1 MLKQNIILGTYPYY
15 TELLDADID
24 MGEITHYDNYV
35 MIRLFNIVND
45 IAVDTDIYFI
55 QKSAFNDLCTEFSLN
70 ENEISSHIAF
80 PVPNTQSQSFSNS
93 ISLFDDNI
101 TYNNIQHQFYDLY
114 ESDGI
119 NLAKIKCN
127 KLKIYHP
134 TTKNYING
142 LVYVD
147 NYINNIHFHY
157 LCQPIN
163 NFDINSTTEI
173 KYNNQIYSEY
183 VEIWLPNIYSLFKH
197 DLLDDTQYSVYYK
210 EDINIVYAP
219 ESKQYIEDRIT
230 ELNDEFINYDDA
242 KNNITNQLI
251 DEILAGNNVVN
262 DSVVIT
268 NKIQLV
274 PLQLL
279 IQPSRIVEKD
289 GVFCKM
295 FLNNQNALENN
306 YITYPINVTIF
317 PYNGIDDT
325 NKLYVEDENIIADT
339 TTFITKNNIEL
350 AAHMGFNDGVV
361 SIISNFT
368 YQNKSYF
375 ENLIKNGYSNYS
387 AIALAYLYYNNV
399 SPILYNNF
407 AALREKMLFEN
418 IDAITYNQ
426 LTDEDKKQVKEYIEN
441 YQLITNKDDLK
452 YILQSVLNNQNEML
466 LAYKDMKKNAIRS
479 EIEEELETDINF
491 IGFKI
496 TIASDIDFVNIIYQT
511 TEELVKDNNNINAF
525 ALDDFAFQL
534 NGVFDDWN
542 QMPPHIV
549 GRIEFIDRLTGND
562 IVSNNVIITKEWFK
576 YIVNKSYEELIQ
588 KTNHDAELIRYNELH
603 AHKLKTNRIDDIYN
617 INNQMKEIKL
627 NNENTFNFLNNITC
641 VINKDTNTNQIN
653 NGNKLSTKVLLK
665 PYFYRANDIQNI
677 VIRANVT
684 QNVGINL
691 ADYMTKV
698 DGFVISIEGN
708 SFTEVG
714 RNDMY
719 VIFSVKAS
727 LLNETSGKY
736 DVTDVDGNYISTGR
750 YSIS

>member
-101 TYNNIQHQFYDLY
+101 TYTNIQHQFYDLY

-268 NKIQLV
+268 NKI
-274 PLQLL
+274 
-279 IQPSRIVEKD
+279 
-289 GVFCKM
+289 
-295 FLNNQNALENN
+295 N
-306 YITYPINVTIF
+306 
-317 PYNGIDDT
+317 
-325 NKLYVEDENIIADT
+325 
-339 TTFITKNNIEL
+339 
-350 AAHMGFNDGVV
+350 
-361 SIISNFT
+361 
-368 YQNKSYF
+368 
-375 ENLIKNGYSNYS
+375 
-387 AIALAYLYYNNV
+387 
-399 SPILYNNF
+399 
-407 AALREKMLFEN
+407 
-418 IDAITYNQ
+418 
-426 LTDEDKKQVKEYIEN
+426 
-441 YQLITNKDDLK
+441 
-452 YILQSVLNNQNEML
+452 
-466 LAYKDMKKNAIRS
+466 
-479 EIEEELETDINF
+479 
-491 IGFKI
+491 
-496 TIASDIDFVNIIYQT
+496 
-511 TEELVKDNNNINAF
+511 
-525 ALDDFAFQL
+525 
-534 NGVFDDWN
+534 
-542 QMPPHIV
+542 
-549 GRIEFIDRLTGND
+549 
-562 IVSNNVIITKEWFK
+562 
-576 YIVNKSYEELIQ
+576 
-588 KTNHDAELIRYNELH
+588 
-603 AHKLKTNRIDDIYN
+603 
-617 INNQMKEIKL
+617 
-627 NNENTFNFLNNITC
+627 
-641 VINKDTNTNQIN
+641 
-653 NGNKLSTKVLLK
+653 
-665 PYFYRANDIQNI
+665 
-677 VIRANVT
+677 
-684 QNVGINL
+684 
-691 ADYMTKV
+691 
-698 DGFVISIEGN
+698 
-708 SFTEVG
+708 
-714 RNDMY
+714 
-719 VIFSVKAS
+719 
-727 LLNETSGKY
+727 
-736 DVTDVDGNYISTGR
+736 
-750 YSIS
+750 

>member
-1 MLKQNIILGTYPYY
+1 
-15 TELLDADID
+15 
-24 MGEITHYDNYV
+24 
-35 MIRLFNIVND
+35 
-45 IAVDTDIYFI
+45 
-55 QKSAFNDLCTEFSLN
+55 
-70 ENEISSHIAF
+70 
-80 PVPNTQSQSFSNS
+80 
-93 ISLFDDNI
+93 
-101 TYNNIQHQFYDLY
+101 
-114 ESDGI
+114 
-119 NLAKIKCN
+119 
-127 KLKIYHP
+127 
-134 TTKNYING
+134 
-142 LVYVD
+142 
-147 NYINNIHFHY
+147 
-157 LCQPIN
+157 
-163 NFDINSTTEI
+163 
-173 KYNNQIYSEY
+173 
-183 VEIWLPNIYSLFKH
+183 
-197 DLLDDTQYSVYYK
+197 
-210 EDINIVYAP
+210 
-219 ESKQYIEDRIT
+219 
-230 ELNDEFINYDDA
+230 
-242 KNNITNQLI
+242 
-251 DEILAGNNVVN
+251 
-262 DSVVIT
+262 
-268 NKIQLV
+268 
-274 PLQLL
+274 
-279 IQPSRIVEKD
+279 
-289 GVFCKM
+289 M

-325 NKLYVEDENIIADT
+325 NKLYVENENIIADT

-375 ENLIKNGYSNYS
+375 ENLIKNGYSDYS

-511 TEELVKDNNNINAF
+511 TEELAKDNNNINAF